1 LGWNITDVKELEDAI
16 FEMKLEL
23 ARKTGAQEGM
33 TVVDVGCGQGGFTAA
48 LAKAVWKTGKVFAVD
63 VSDEYLTEFTGRLDE
78 YGVSSIV
85 TFIREDA
92 ANIERIISNEVA
104 DIVASYRLLEELK
117 QPKDM
122 DKIVREMVRI
132 VKKGGRVCIT
142 ELSTQTQNEA
152 EETYVNLHR
161 ESGDS
166 LFEPHRILEAMG
178 EAGLSEIRM
187 EKLETNIWFSPELAR
202 QNLEFAQVWFDE
214 DVRRTLGSEIDE
226 YGMKHP
232 ALLMFSGMRK

>member
-1 LGWNITDVKELEDAI
+1 MGWSITGVKELEDAI
-16 FEMKLEL
+16 SEMKLEL

-48 LAKAVWKTGKVFAVD
+48 LARVVGETGKVFALD
-63 VSDEYLTEFTGRLDE
+63 VSDEYLTEFTARLDK

-92 ANIERIISNEVA
+92 VNIEDIISNVVP

-122 DKIVREMVRI
+122 SKIVKEMARI
-132 VKKGGRVCIT
+132 VKRGGRVCIT

-152 EETYVNLHR
+152 EETYVRLHR

-178 EAGLSEIRM
+178 EAGLSGIRM

-202 QNLEFAQVWFDE
+202 QDLEFAQVWFDE

-226 YGMKHP
+226 YGMKYP